1 MNCSGV
7 RDRTE
12 FVSSRNF
19 KESDL
24 KNDFHFLEDVL
35 QSKDRAKR
43 TLNQNC
49 GGEKK
54 TPPPTKK
61 KQNIA
66 AADNEI
72 PLILQDTYQRL
83 ESYPK
88 SVRNLFQAVR
98 FSNALSFATST
109 YLFNELY
116 LSVHHRVIRPKN
128 VASSWCSCQ
137 TK

>member
-1 MNCSGV
+1 MECSGV

-24 KNDFHFLEDVL
+24 KNDFHFLEDIL

-54 TPPPTKK
+54 APPATKK
-61 KQNIA
+61 KQNVA
-66 AADNEI
+66 VADNEI

-98 FSNALSFATST
+98 ICF
-109 YLFNELY
+109 
-116 LSVHHRVIRPKN
+116 
-128 VASSWCSCQ
+128 
-137 TK
+137 

>member
-1 MNCSGV
+1 MDCSGV

-12 FVSSRNF
+12 FVSTRNF

-43 TLNQNC
+43 TLNQNF

-54 TPPPTKK
+54 APPPSKK
-61 KQNIA
+61 KQQNVA
-66 AADNEI
+66 VADNEI

-98 FSNALSFATST
+98 NTLV
-109 YLFNELY
+109 LFCTFNSLH
-116 LSVHHRVIRPKN
+116 LT
-128 VASSWCSCQ
+128 C
-137 TK
+137 

>member
-1 MNCSGV
+1 MDCSGV

-12 FVSSRNF
+12 FVSTRNF

-43 TLNQNC
+43 TLNQNF

-54 TPPPTKK
+54 VPPPNKK
-61 KQNIA
+61 KQQNVA
-66 AADNEI
+66 VADNEI

-88 SVRNLFQAVR
+88 SVKNLFQAV
-98 FSNALSFATST
+98 
-109 YLFNELY
+109 
-116 LSVHHRVIRPKN
+116 
-128 VASSWCSCQ
+128 
-137 TK
+137 